1 MYEKNLLF
9 FRANYIMVNISDLIN
24 KKTNKKDI
32 DVILDL
38 KEFNDN
44 YETYKVLEPIRVKA
58 TLTKQGDI
66 ISLLGVISGKIQ
78 LACSRCLENFSYE
91 LQLELQE
98 KLTNNSENK
107 DDELIFINNDNLELT
122 EIVENNIIM
131 SLPIQRLCKK
141 DCKGLCQVC
150 GTNLNKNSCDC
161 ENPDIDPRLAGL
173 KDLFSNN

>member
-1 MYEKNLLF
+1 
-9 FRANYIMVNISDLIN
+9 MVNISDLIN
-24 KKTNKKDI
+24 KKINKKDI
-32 DVILDL
+32 DVVLDL

-58 TLTKQGDI
+58 TLTKQGDV
-66 ISLLGVISGKIQ
+66 ISILGLISGKIQ
-78 LACSRCLENFSYE
+78 LTCSRCLQNFSYE

-98 KLTNNSENK
+98 KLTNNPENK
-107 DDELIFINNDNLELT
+107 DDEIIFINNDKLELT

-131 SLPIQRLCKK
+131 SLPIQRLCKE

-150 GTNLNKNSCDC
+150 GTNLNKGSCNCD
-161 ENPDIDPRLAGL
+161 NPDIDPRLAGL